1 MIIWG
6 FVQNVGIMQ
15 FLQRGKKMKDNR
27 RFYYLLG
34 FMSAILFAIVIIGCT
49 SPLEAGASELGA
61 SRWNPLYVVV
71 VDE

>member
-6 FVQNVGIMQ
+6 FVQNVRIMQ
-15 FLQRGKKMKDNR
+15 FLQRGKKMKDS

-49 SPLEAGASELGA
+49 SPLEAGASELGS

-71 VDE
+71 VDD

>member
-1 MIIWG
+1 
-6 FVQNVGIMQ
+6 
-15 FLQRGKKMKDNR
+15 MKDS

-34 FMSAILFAIVIIGCT
+34 FMSAILIAIVVIGCT
-49 SPLEAGASELGA
+49 SPLEAGSSELGS

>member
-6 FVQNVGIMQ
+6 FVQNVRIMQ
-15 FLQRGKKMKDNR
+15 FLQRGKKMKDS

-49 SPLEAGASELGA
+49 SPLEAGSSQLGS

>member
-15 FLQRGKKMKDNR
+15 FLQRGKRMKDS

-49 SPLEAGASELGA
+49 SPLEAGSSQLGS

-71 VDE
+71 VDD

>member
-1 MIIWG
+1 MEA
-6 FVQNVGIMQ
+6 N
-15 FLQRGKKMKDNR
+15 

-34 FMSAILFAIVIIGCT
+34 FMSAILLATVFVGCT
-49 SPLEAGASELGA
+49 SPLEAGSSQLGS

>member
-1 MIIWG
+1 MEA
-6 FVQNVGIMQ
+6 N
-15 FLQRGKKMKDNR
+15 

-34 FMSAILFAIVIIGCT
+34 FMSAILIAIVVIGCT
-49 SPLEAGASELGA
+49 SPLEAGSSQLGS